1 MNESVPLLSV
11 FRLTSNKCVE
21 INDKNSNDIYK
32 KDVLYFQ
39 QNNQGKVLNSEN
51 KWHVL
56 VKKNFVSQKN
66 NT

>member
-1 MNESVPLLSV
+1 M
-11 FRLTSNKCVE
+11 
-21 INDKNSNDIYK
+21 IYK

-56 VKKNFVSQKN
+56 VKKNFVSQKK